1 MNRSEKRQPS
11 VRLSL
16 RKKVLFGL
24 LVTCGFFVFLELSLV
39 LLGLGKNVD
48 TSDPFVGFS
57 KRVPL
62 LERVTDEQGQVQLR
76 TAANKLVWFNDQQF
90 PLKKTANTRRV
101 FCLGGS
107 TTFGR
112 PFADS
117 TSFCGWLREFL
128 PLADDSTQWEV
139 INAGGVSYASYRVA
153 AVMEELAQYEPDL
166 FIVYSGQNEFLER
179 RTYTDM
185 FETSDLNF
193 AVTAAL
199 RRTRTWGVLQSAIHR
214 SDDPQR
220 RSPAEVLPG
229 EVDEMLNH
237 TIGPADYHR
246 DAQWHAKVL
255 HHYELNLRRMV
266 AIARGAG
273 AEIAFVVPASNE
285 KNCSPFKS
293 EFEPGI
299 DQPSVNE
306 LLKRATVE
314 AHDGQWQ
321 RSIATL
327 RQAQRIDDQYALVD
341 YRLGQA
347 YWETGDTEAAQ
358 QAFQRAL
365 NYDVCPLRAPEAF
378 LETVRKIAAEQDAT
392 LIDFEKRLRDR
403 CYDEHGH
410 SLLGEEYFLD
420 HVHPTI
426 DAHRQLAL
434 WITEG
439 LRADGIIAGSVIPEA
454 QQQVIVE
461 RVRASIDIEQ
471 QGVALRNLA
480 KVLHWAGKFDEAAP
494 RARDALQCIPDDPE
508 SLVVLADCLVQMHQ
522 SEEAVQKYQRLI
534 SVAPFYGRGHLAY
547 GEWLLIAGDHE
558 NADQHLSMAVA
569 LLAPDTDRY
578 WRAVY
583 NGAIA
588 KIKRQQFDEAIPLL
602 EQIDTAFPDDAS
614 TLALLAEAKA
624 GLEDTQAA
632 IELYRRAIR
641 LRSGE
646 VAWHTHLGFLLLKID
661 RPQQALNQFEA
672 ALALD
677 AEHPRATS
685 GRSIARQLMNTADE
699 SKP

>member
-1 MNRSEKRQPS
+1 MIRSEKRSSP

-16 RKKVLFGL
+16 GKKVLFGL
-24 LVTCGFFVFLELSLV
+24 LVTCGFFVCLELSLA

-48 TSDPFVGFS
+48 TSDPYVGFS
-57 KRVPL
+57 KQIPL
-62 LERVTDEQGQVQLR
+62 LERVTDDQGQVQLR

-90 PLKKTANTRRV
+90 PLKKPANTRRV

-112 PFADS
+112 PFSDP

-128 PLADDSTQWEV
+128 PLADDRTRWEV

-153 AVMEELAQYEPDL
+153 AVMEELAQYDPDL

-179 RTYTDM
+179 RTYAEM

-193 AVTAAL
+193 AVSGVL
-199 RRTRTWGVLQSAIHR
+199 RHTRTWGVLQAALHR
-214 SDDPQR
+214 PGERQR
-220 RSPAEVLPG
+220 LSPAEMLPG

-246 DAQWHAKVL
+246 DDQWHAKVL
-255 HHYELNLRRMV
+255 QHYEWNLRRMV
-266 AIARGAG
+266 AIACEAG

-293 EFEPGI
+293 EFQPGI
-299 DQPSVNE
+299 DQLPVNE
-306 LLKRATVE
+306 LLERAAVE
-314 AHDGQWQ
+314 ANNGQWPQ
-321 RSIATL
+321 AITTL
-327 RQAQRIDDQYALVD
+327 RQAQQIDDQYALID

-347 YWETGDTEAAQ
+347 FWETGDIREAQ

-365 NYDVCPLRAPEAF
+365 NRDVCPLRAPEDF
-378 LETVRKIAAEQDAT
+378 LNTVRKVAAEQNTT
-392 LIDFEKRLRDR
+392 LIDFDKRLREL
-403 CYDEHGH
+403 CVQEQGH
-410 SLLGEEYFLD
+410 AILGEEYFLD

-434 WITEG
+434 WIMEG
-439 LRADGIIAGSVIPEA
+439 LRAGGVIAHEAIPDS
-454 QQQVIVE
+454 QQQVVVD
-461 RVRASIDIEQ
+461 RVLASIDIEQ

-508 SLVVLADCLVQMHQ
+508 SLLVLADCLVQTQ
-522 SEEAVQKYQRLI
+522 QPEEALQKYQRLI
-534 SVAPFYGRGHLAY
+534 AVAPFYGRGYLSY
-547 GEWLLIAGDHE
+547 GEWLLNRGDYE

-569 LLAPDTDRY
+569 LLPPDTDRY

-583 NGAIA
+583 NQAVA
-588 KIKRQQFDEAIPLL
+588 KIERQQFHEAVPLL
-602 EQIDTAFPDDAS
+602 EQIDAAYPEDAQ

-624 GLEDTQAA
+624 NLEDPQAA
-632 IELYRRAIR
+632 IAFYQRVVR
-641 LRSGE
+641 LRPDDVESL
-646 VAWHTHLGFLLLKID
+646 THLGFLLLKVE
-661 RPQQALNQFEA
+661 RPQEAITHFEA
-672 ALALD
+672 ALMIEP
-677 AEHPRATS
+677 EHTRAKS
-685 GRSIARQLMNTADE
+685 GRTVAQELSTF
-699 SKP
+699 